1 MALRSEKEK
10 EADNKIRDMMKDLT
24 ICLEAIGFINPF
36 NKVYNLTKDLDYFP
50 LVAALFTINIL
61 S

>member
-1 MALRSEKEK
+1 MKADKEK
-10 EADNKIRDMMKDLT
+10 EGNNKFKDMLKEIT
-24 ICLEAIGFINPF
+24 SCLEAIGFINPF
-36 NKVYNLTKDLDYFP
+36 NKVYNLTKDLDFFP